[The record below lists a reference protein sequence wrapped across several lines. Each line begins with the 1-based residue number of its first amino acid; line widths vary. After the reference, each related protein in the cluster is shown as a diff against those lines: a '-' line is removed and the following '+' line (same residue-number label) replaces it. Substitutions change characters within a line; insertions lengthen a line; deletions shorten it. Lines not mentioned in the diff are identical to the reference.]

1 VIVVVDGGTGQV
13 VMDEPE
19 NLRGLS
25 VELRGCG
32 ASQAGTLLGD
42 LGHVDGEHVWLDIPL
57 LKALSPLADDAEW
70 AEGFD
75 GVMKYAESKGWIDET
90 GTRVRAHIG

>member
-1 VIVVVDGGTGQV
+1 
-13 VMDEPE
+13 MSEPA

-25 VELRGCG
+25 VELRSCD
-32 ASQAGTLLGD
+32 ASRADSLLGD
-42 LGHVDGEHVWLDIPL
+42 LGNVDGEHVWLDIVG
-57 LKALSPLADDAEW
+57 LKALSPLASDTEW

-75 GVMKYAESKGWIDET
+75 GVMKYAESKGWIDDA